1 MISHPAVAV
10 ISAAILA
17 YEVLLVR
24 LFAIVQWHLFAYL
37 AISVAL
43 LGFGVSGALL
53 AVFKDWVEPRAANVF
68 AFSAT
73 VFAATAPIAFLLSQ
87 SLPFNAL
94 AVVWAPSQLLYLGVI
109 YLLLVVPFTA
119 GATCIG
125 LAFLKSAAA
134 PGRVYLWNLLGSGA
148 GALAAMAALSVFS
161 PMTCLALVAGI
172 GLAAAATGEIGRSGY
187 RGLVTIAGVAVI
199 GAVAWSAAPPAW
211 VALDISEFKGLRRA
225 LAIRDA
231 RLAGQYSGPLAL
243 LSVVDSPTV
252 PLRYAPGLSLRS
264 PALPPPQ
271 LGIFADGEF
280 AAAIDAWDGRL
291 ESLVYLDHSTDALA
305 YHLTRRAEVLVLGA
319 GGGRSVLQAVGH
331 GATRIDAVEIN
342 PDMIRLVRDDFA
354 DRAGHIYDR
363 PGVRIHAADA
373 RRFVTATSRTWDVI
387 QLQLLGGG
395 AVAGSRGLNESYLH
409 TVEAFGLIYRRLRP
423 DGWLSVTGWLDLP
436 PRATLKLVTT
446 IRSALAE
453 QGIGNPA
460 EHLLLIRG
468 MTTVTL
474 LVKRG
479 LISAEDIAA
488 TRAFARSRSFD
499 LVHYPGMAANE
510 ANRRNRLAQPV
521 FFDAVGA
528 LLGPG
533 RESFI
538 ARYKF
543 DIAPATDDRPYFH
556 DFFKWA
562 TLPELLALGPAG
574 SAALLDLGELIV
586 AAALVQAVALS
597 LLLVLLPLRARRY
610 RRMQHPMTWRFGAYF
625 SALGVAFLFIE
636 IAWIQK
642 FVLFLGHPLSAVS
655 VVLTGFMVFAGLGA
669 GVSAMLERRL
679 RRTGLYTI
687 DAAVAGIVVV
697 ALSYLVALPPL
708 FEGLSDLSGPLRV
721 TVSLALIAPLAFFMG
736 MPFPLGLVRV
746 ARVDRDLV
754 PWAWGLNGCASV
766 VSAAAATLLT
776 MHLGFSATIV
786 IAVGFYLLA
795 ALALRP
801 GATAN

>member
-172 GLAAAATGEIGRSGY
+172 GLAAAATGETGRSGY

-460 EHLLLIRG
+460 EHLLLLRG

-679 RRTGLYTI
+679 RRTGLYAI

>member
-1 MISHPAVAV
+1 MIPHPAVAV

-24 LFAIVQWHLFAYL
+24 LFAIVQWHHFAYL

-53 AVFKDWVEPRAANVF
+53 AVFKDWAEPRAAAVF
-68 AFSAT
+68 TLCAT
-73 VFAATAPIAFLLSQ
+73 FFAVTAPTAFLLSQ

-94 AVVWAPSQLLYLGVI
+94 EVVWAPSQLLYLGVI

-125 LAFLKSAAA
+125 LAFLKSVAA

-148 GALAAMAALSVFS
+148 GALAAMAALSVFA
-161 PMTCLALVAGI
+161 PMTCLALVAAI
-172 GLAAAATGEIGRSGY
+172 GLAAAAAGEIGRGRV
-187 RGLVTIAGVAVI
+187 RGPIAIAGVAVI
-199 GAVAWSAAPPAW
+199 GAVAWAAAPPAW
-211 VALDISEFKGLRRA
+211 VALDVSEFKGLTRA

-231 RLAGQYSGPLAL
+231 ALARQYSGPLAL
-243 LSVVDSPTV
+243 LSVVESPTV
-252 PLRYAPGLSLRS
+252 PFRYAPGLSLRA

-280 AAAIDAWDGRL
+280 AAAIDTWDGQP
-291 ESLVYLDHSTDALA
+291 ESLAYLDHSTDALA
-305 YHLTRRAEVLVLGA
+305 YHLTGRAEVLVLGA
-319 GGGRSVLQAVGH
+319 GGGRLVFQAVGH

-363 PGVRIHAADA
+363 PEVRIHAADA
-373 RRFVTATSRTWDVI
+373 RRFVTAAERTWDLI
-387 QLQLLGGG
+387 QLPLPSGGT
-395 AVAGSRGLNESYLH
+395 VAGARGLNESYLH
-409 TVEAFGLIYRRLRP
+409 TVEAFGLVYRRLRP
-423 DGWLSVTGWLDLP
+423 DGWLSVTGSLDLP
-436 PRATLKLVTT
+436 PRATLKLVAT
-446 IRSALAE
+446 IRSALAG
-453 QGIGNPA
+453 QGVADPA
-460 EHLLLIRG
+460 RRLLLIRS

-474 LVKRG
+474 MVKRG
-479 LISAEDIAA
+479 PVSSGDIAA
-488 TRAFARSRSFD
+488 TRAFARSRAFD
-499 LVHYPGMAANE
+499 LVHYPGMAREE

-521 FFDAVGA
+521 FFDAARV
-528 LLGPG
+528 LLGSG
-533 RESFI
+533 RDAFI
-538 ARYKF
+538 AGYKF

-574 SAALLDLGELIV
+574 GAALLELGELIV
-586 AAALVQAVALS
+586 AATLVQAIALS

-610 RRMQHPMTWRFGAYF
+610 RRTQHPMTRRFGAYF
-625 SALGVAFLFIE
+625 TALGVAFLFIE
-636 IAWIQK
+636 IAYIQK
-642 FVLFLGHPLSAVS
+642 LVLFLGHPLYAVS
-655 VVLTGFMVFAGLGA
+655 IALTGFLVFAGLGA

-679 RRTGLYTI
+679 GRAGLSAI
-687 DAAVAGIVVV
+687 DAAVAGIAVVS
-697 ALSYLVALPPL
+697 LSYLVALPPL
-708 FEGLSDLSGPLRV
+708 FDRLSGLSGPVRV
-721 TVSLALIAPLAFFMG
+721 AFSLALIAPLAFFMG
-736 MPFPLGLVRV
+736 MPFPLGL
-746 ARVDRDLV
+746 ARVSRADPDLV

-776 MHLGFSATIV
+776 MHLGFSAVVVT
-786 IAVGFYLLA
+786 AVGLYLLA

-801 GATAN
+801 GATAG

>member
-24 LFAIVQWHLFAYL
+24 LFAIVQWHHFAYL

-53 AVFKDWVEPRAANVF
+53 AVFKDRVEHRA
-68 AFSAT
+68 AT
-73 VFAATAPIAFLLSQ
+73 VFTLCATGFSVTAPIAFLLSQ

-94 AVVWAPSQLLYLGVI
+94 EVIWAPSQLLYIGVI
-109 YLLLVVPFTA
+109 YLLLAVPFTA

-125 LAFLKSAAA
+125 LAFLKAIAA

-148 GALAAMAALSVFS
+148 GALGCVGALFVFPPMA
-161 PMTCLALVAGI
+161 CLALVAGI
-172 GLAAAATGEIGRSGY
+172 GLAAAAAGEVARGGY
-187 RGLVTIAGVAVI
+187 RGLIAIAGVAVI

-211 VALDISEFKGLRRA
+211 IALDISEFKGLTRA

-231 RLAGQYSGPLAL
+231 KLARQYSGPLAL
-243 LSVVDSPTV
+243 LSVVESPTV

-264 PALPPPQ
+264 PSLPPPQ

-280 AAAIDAWDGRL
+280 VAAIDTWDGRL
-291 ESLVYLDHSTDALA
+291 ESLAYLDYSTDALA

-319 GGGRSVLQAVGH
+319 GAGRSVLQAVGH
-331 GATRIDAVEIN
+331 GAARIDAVELN

-363 PGVRIHAADA
+363 LEVRVHAADA
-373 RRFVTATSRTWDVI
+373 RRFVTATSRAWDLI
-387 QLQLLGGG
+387 QLPLLGGG
-395 AVAGSRGLNESYLH
+395 AAAGARGLNESYLH
-409 TVEAFGLIYRRLRP
+409 TIEAFGLVYRRLRP

-436 PRATLKLVTT
+436 PRATLKLVAT
-446 IRSALAE
+446 IRAALAE
-453 QGIGNPA
+453 QGIDDPA
-460 EHLLLIRG
+460 RHLILIRG

-474 LVKRG
+474 MVKRG
-479 LISAEDIAA
+479 PVSAGDIAA
-488 TRAFARSRSFD
+488 TKAFARSRAFD
-499 LVHYPGMAANE
+499 LIHYPGMGRQE
-510 ANRRNRLAQPV
+510 ANRRNMLTQPV

-533 RESFI
+533 RDEFA

-574 SAALLDLGELIV
+574 GAVLLDLGELIV
-586 AAALVQAVALS
+586 AATLVQSVALG
-597 LLLVLLPLRARRY
+597 LLLVLLPLHARRY
-610 RRMQHPMTWRFGAYF
+610 RRKPRRMAWRFGAYF
-625 SALGVAFLFIE
+625 TALGGAFLFIE
-636 IAWIQK
+636 IAYIQK
-642 FVLFLGHPLSAVS
+642 LVLFLGHPLYAVS
-655 VVLTGFMVFAGLGA
+655 VALTGFLVFAGLGA
-669 GVSAMLERRL
+669 GASAILERRL
-679 RRTGLYTI
+679 GQARFSAI
-687 DAAVAGIVVV
+687 DAAVAGIAVV
-697 ALSYLVALPPL
+697 ALFYLVALPPL
-708 FEGLSDLSGPLRV
+708 FDGLSGLSGPLRV
-721 TVSLALIAPLAFFMG
+721 AFSLALIAPLAFFMG
-736 MPFPLGLVRV
+736 MPFPLGLARV
-746 ARVDRDLV
+746 AQADSDLV

-776 MHLGFSATIV
+776 MHLGSSATV
-786 IAVGFYLLA
+786 AIAVGLYLLA

-801 GATAN
+801 GMNAG

>member
-68 AFSAT
+68 AYSAT

-94 AVVWAPSQLLYLGVI
+94 EVVWAPSQLLYLGVI

-187 RGLVTIAGVAVI
+187 RGLVAIAGVAVI

-291 ESLVYLDHSTDALA
+291 ESLAYLDHSTDALA

-387 QLQLLGGG
+387 QLPLLGGG

-446 IRSALAE
+446 IGSALAE

-488 TRAFARSRSFD
+488 TRAFARSRAFD

-528 LLGPG
+528 LLGAG

-574 SAALLDLGELIV
+574 GAALLDLGELIV

-610 RRMQHPMTWRFGAYF
+610 RRKPRKMTWRFGAYF

-642 FVLFLGHPLSAVS
+642 FVLFLGNPLHAVS
-655 VVLTGFMVFAGLGA
+655 VVLTGFLVFAGLGA

-679 RRTGLYTI
+679 RRAGLSAI
-687 DAAVAGIVVV
+687 DAAVAGIAVV

-708 FEGLSDLSGPLRV
+708 FEWLSDLSGPLRV

-801 GATAN
+801 GATAS

>member
-24 LFAIVQWHLFAYL
+24 LFAIVQWHHFAYL

-53 AVFKDWVEPRAANVF
+53 AVFKDWVEPRAAAVF

-94 AVVWAPSQLLYLGVI
+94 EVVWAPSQLLHLGVI
-109 YLLLVVPFTA
+109 YLLLAVPFTA

-125 LAFLKSAAA
+125 LAFLKSMAA

-148 GALAAMAALSVFS
+148 GAFGIVAALSVLP

-172 GLAAAATGEIGRSGY
+172 GLAAAATGEIGRDAF
-187 RGLVTIAGVAVI
+187 RGLITITGIAVLGAG
-199 GAVAWSAAPPAW
+199 AWSAVPSSW
-211 VALDISEFKGLRRA
+211 VALDVSEFKGLRRA

-231 RLAGQYSGPLAL
+231 RLAGEHSGPLAL
-243 LSVVDSPTV
+243 LSVVESPTV
-252 PLRYAPGLSLRS
+252 PFRYAPGLSLRS

-280 AAAIDAWDGRL
+280 SAAIDAWDGRPERL
-291 ESLVYLDHSTDALA
+291 AYLDHSTDALA
-305 YHLTRRAEVLVLGA
+305 YHLKHRPEVLVLGA
-319 GGGRSVLQAVGH
+319 SGGRSVLQAVGH
-331 GATRIDAVEIN
+331 GATRIDAVELN

-354 DRAGHIYDR
+354 DRAGHVFDR
-363 PGVRIHAADA
+363 SEVRIHAADA
-373 RRFVTATSRTWDVI
+373 RRFVTATSRTWDLI
-387 QLQLLGGG
+387 QLPLLGGG
-395 AVAGSRGLNESYLH
+395 LVAGARGLNESYLH

-423 DGWLSVTGWLDLP
+423 NGWLSVTGWLDLP
-436 PRATLKLVTT
+436 PRATLKLVAT

-453 QGIGNPA
+453 QGIDNPSG
-460 EHLLLIRG
+460 HLLLIRG

-479 LISAEDIAA
+479 LVSAEDIAA
-488 TRAFARSRSFD
+488 TKAFARSRAFD
-499 LVHYPGMAANE
+499 LVHYPGMAAEE

-538 ARYKF
+538 AGYKF
-543 DIAPATDDRPYFH
+543 DVAPATDDRPYFH

-574 SAALLDLGELIV
+574 GAALLELGELIAAR
-586 AAALVQAVALS
+586 AAAAACTPLQAQATPDDGALRG
-597 LLLVLLPLRARRY
+597 LFLRARCRLSV
-610 RRMQHPMTWRFGAYF
+610 RRDRLDSEVRPVSRSPALRGLGRADRVPGLRRSRRRCLGDAGAPPEPGGAVRHRRCRRGDRGGRTVLSRGLAAAVRGAF
-625 SALGVAFLFIE
+625 QPVRSAARRLLAGADR
-636 IAWIQK
+636 A
-642 FVLFLGHPLSAVS
+642 
-655 VVLTGFMVFAGLGA
+655 AGLLHGH
-669 GVSAMLERRL
+669 
-679 RRTGLYTI
+679 
-687 DAAVAGIVVV
+687 AV
-697 ALSYLVALPPL
+697 PTRPR
-708 FEGLSDLSGPLRV
+708 PR
-721 TVSLALIAPLAFFMG
+721 
-736 MPFPLGLVRV
+736 
-746 ARVDRDLV
+746 
-754 PWAWGLNGCASV
+754 
-766 VSAAAATLLT
+766 
-776 MHLGFSATIV
+776 
-786 IAVGFYLLA
+786 
-795 ALALRP
+795 RP
-801 GATAN
+801 G

>member
-1 MISHPAVAV
+1 MISHPALAV

-24 LFAIVQWHLFAYL
+24 LFAIVQWHHFAYL

-53 AVFKDWVEPRAANVF
+53 AVFKDWVEPRAATVF
-68 AFSAT
+68 TLCAT
-73 VFAATAPIAFLLSQ
+73 VFAVTAPITFLLSQ

-94 AVVWAPSQLLYLGVI
+94 EVVWAPSQLLYLGVI
-109 YLLLVVPFTA
+109 YLLLAVPFTA
-119 GATCIG
+119 GAACIG
-125 LAFLKSAAA
+125 LAFLKSTAA

-148 GALAAMAALSVFS
+148 GALGCVAALFVFP
-161 PMTCLALVAGI
+161 PMICLALVAGI
-172 GLAAAATGEIGRSGY
+172 GLAAAATGEIGRGAY
-187 RGLVTIAGVAVI
+187 RGLITIAGVAVI
-199 GAVAWSAAPPAW
+199 GVVACSAVPASW
-211 VALDISEFKGLRRA
+211 VALDVSEFKGLRQA
-225 LAIRDA
+225 LAVRDA
-231 RLAGQYSGPLAL
+231 RLAGEHSGPLAL
-243 LSVVDSPTV
+243 LSVVESPTV
-252 PLRYAPGLSLRS
+252 PFRYAPGLSLRS

-280 AAAIDAWDGRL
+280 AAAVDAWDGRP
-291 ESLVYLDHSTDALA
+291 ESLAYLDHSTDALA

-331 GATRIDAVEIN
+331 GATRIDAVELN

-354 DRAGHIYDR
+354 DLAGQIYGR
-363 PGVRIHAADA
+363 REVRIHTADA
-373 RRFVTATSRTWDVI
+373 RRFVTATARTWDLI
-387 QLQLLGGG
+387 QLPLLGGG
-395 AVAGSRGLNESYLH
+395 AVAGARGLNESYLH
-409 TVEAFGLIYRRLRP
+409 TVEAFGLVYRRLRP

-436 PRATLKLVTT
+436 PRTTLKLVAT
-446 IRSALAE
+446 IRAALAE
-453 QGIGNPA
+453 QGIDNPA
-460 EHLLLIRG
+460 RHLLVIRG

-479 LISAEDIAA
+479 LVSAEDIAA
-488 TRAFARSRSFD
+488 ARAFVRSRAFD

-510 ANRRNRLAQPV
+510 ANRRNMLAQPV

-533 RESFI
+533 RESFA

-574 SAALLDLGELIV
+574 GAALLELGELIV

-597 LLLVLLPLRARRY
+597 LLLVLLPLRARIHRHKP
-610 RRMQHPMTWRFGAYF
+610 RRMTWRFGAYF
-625 SALGVAFLFIE
+625 TALGGAFLFIE
-636 IAWIQK
+636 IAYIQK
-642 FVLFLGHPLSAVS
+642 LVLFLGHPIYAVS
-655 VVLTGFMVFAGLGA
+655 VALTGFLVFAGLGA
-669 GVSAMLERRL
+669 GVSAMLARRL
-679 RRTGLYTI
+679 GQARFSAI
-687 DAAVAGIVVV
+687 DAAVAGIAVV

-708 FEGLSDLSGPLRV
+708 FDGLSGLSDPLRV
-721 TVSLALIAPLAFFMG
+721 AFSLALIAPLAFFMG
-736 MPFPLGLVRV
+736 MPFPLGLARV
-746 ARVDRDLV
+746 AQADPDLV

-776 MHLGFSATIV
+776 MHFGFSATIM
-786 IAVGFYLLA
+786 IAVGLYLLA

-801 GATAN
+801 GATDG

>member
-1 MISHPAVAV
+1 MISHPSVAV

-24 LFAIVQWHLFAYL
+24 LFAIVQWHLFAYM

-53 AVFKDWVEPRAANVF
+53 AVYKDSVEPRAAAVF
-68 AFSAT
+68 TLCAT
-73 VFAATAPIAFLLSQ
+73 VFSVAAPIAFLLSQ

-94 AVVWAPSQLLYLGVI
+94 EVVWAPSQLLYLGVI
-109 YLLLVVPFTA
+109 YLLLTVPFTA

-148 GALAAMAALSVFS
+148 GALGCVAALSVFS
-161 PMTCLALVAGI
+161 PMACLALVSGI
-172 GLAAAATGEIGRSGY
+172 GLAAAATGEFDRGTF
-187 RGLVTIAGVAVI
+187 RGLIAIAGVAVI
-199 GAVAWSAAPPAW
+199 GVVAWTAAPVSW
-211 VALDISEFKGLRRA
+211 VGLDISEFKGLRRA
-225 LAIRDA
+225 LAIQGA
-231 RLAGQYSGPLAL
+231 RLAGEYSGPLAQ
-243 LSVVDSPTV
+243 LSVVESPTV
-252 PLRYAPGLSLRS
+252 PFRFAPGLSLRS

-271 LGIFADGEF
+271 LGVFADGKF
-280 AAAIDAWDGRL
+280 ATAIDNWDGRP
-291 ESLVYLDHSTDALA
+291 ESLGYLDHSTDALA
-305 YHLTRRAEVLVLGA
+305 YHLTRRPEVLVLGA
-319 GGGRSVLQAVGH
+319 GGGRLVLQAVGH
-331 GATRIDAVEIN
+331 GANRIDAVELNRDI
-342 PDMIRLVRDDFA
+342 IRLVRDDFA
-354 DRAGHIYDR
+354 NRAGHIYGR
-363 PGVRIHAADA
+363 HGVRIHAADA
-373 RRFVTATSRTWDVI
+373 RRYLTANPGVWDLI
-387 QLQLLGGG
+387 QLPLLGGG
-395 AVAGSRGLNESYLH
+395 AVPGGRGLNVSYLH

-423 DGWLSVTGWLDLP
+423 GGWLSATGWLDLP
-436 PRATLKLVTT
+436 PRATLKLVAT

-453 QGIGNPA
+453 QGIGNP
-460 EHLLLIRG
+460 EKHLLMIRG

-488 TRAFARSRSFD
+488 TKAFAAPRAFD
-499 LVHYPGMAANE
+499 LVHYPGMGRQE

-521 FFDAVGA
+521 FFDAVGV

-533 RESFI
+533 RESFA

-574 SAALLDLGELIV
+574 GAALLELGELIV
-586 AAALVQAVALS
+586 AATLVQAVALG
-597 LLLVLLPLRARRY
+597 LLLVLLPLRARLY
-610 RRMQHPMTWRFGAYF
+610 RRKPRGMTWRFGAYF
-625 SALGVAFLFIE
+625 TALGFAFLFIE
-636 IAWIQK
+636 IAYIQK
-642 FVLFLGHPLSAVS
+642 LVLFLGNPLYAVT
-655 VVLTGFMVFAGLGA
+655 VALAGFLVFAGLGA
-669 GVSAMLERRL
+669 GVSAMLARRL
-679 RRTGLYTI
+679 GQARYSAI

-697 ALSYLVALPPL
+697 ALSYLIAMPPL
-708 FEGLSDLSGPLRV
+708 FDGLSGLSDPIRIAF
-721 TVSLALIAPLAFFMG
+721 SLALIAPLAFFMG
-736 MPFPLGLVRV
+736 MPFPLGL
-746 ARVDRDLV
+746 ARITQADPDLV

-766 VSAAAATLLT
+766 VSATAATLLT
-776 MHLGFSATIV
+776 MHLGFAATIV

-801 GATAN
+801 GVTAN

>member
-24 LFAIVQWHLFAYL
+24 LFAIVQWHHFAYM

-53 AVFKDWVEPRAANVF
+53 AVFKDWVERRAAAVF

-73 VFAATAPIAFLLSQ
+73 FFAVTTPAAFLLSQ
-87 SLPFNAL
+87 SVPFNAL
-94 AVVWAPSQLLYLGVI
+94 EVVWAPSQLLYLGVV
-109 YLLLVVPFTA
+109 YLLLAVPFTA

-125 LAFLKSAAA
+125 LAFLKSTAA

-148 GALAAMAALSVFS
+148 GALGCVAALSVWP

-172 GLAAAATGEIGRSGY
+172 GLAAAATGEIGRGAF
-187 RGLVTIAGVAVI
+187 RGLITIAGIAVL
-199 GAVAWSAAPPAW
+199 GAGAWSAVPSSW
-211 VALDISEFKGLRRA
+211 VALDVSEFKGLRRA

-231 RLAGQYSGPLAL
+231 RMAGEHSGPLAL
-243 LSVVDSPTV
+243 LSVVESPTV
-252 PLRYAPGLSLRS
+252 PFRYAPGLSLRS

-271 LGIFADGEF
+271 LGIFVDGEF
-280 AAAIDAWDGRL
+280 AAAIDAWGGRP
-291 ESLVYLDHSTDALA
+291 ESLAYLDHSTDALA
-305 YHLTRRAEVLVLGA
+305 YHLTRRPEVLVLGA
-319 GGGRSVLQAVGH
+319 GGGRSVFQAVGH
-331 GATRIDAVEIN
+331 GATRIDAVELN

-363 PGVRIHAADA
+363 PGVHIHTADA
-373 RRFVTATSRTWDVI
+373 RRFLTATARRWDII
-387 QLQLLGGG
+387 QLPFLGGG
-395 AVAGSRGLNESYLH
+395 AMAGARGLNASYLH
-409 TVEAFGLIYRRLRP
+409 TVEAFGVAYRRLRP

-436 PRATLKLVTT
+436 PRTALKLVAT

-453 QGIGNPA
+453 QGIDNPA
-460 EHLLLIRG
+460 GQLLLIRG

-479 LISAEDIAA
+479 LVSAEDIAA
-488 TRAFARSRSFD
+488 TRAFARSRAFD
-499 LVHYPGMAANE
+499 LVHYPGMAVEE
-510 ANRRNRLAQPV
+510 ANRRNMLAQPV
-521 FFDAVGA
+521 FFDAVGT

-538 ARYKF
+538 AGYKF

-556 DFFKWA
+556 DFFKWT
-562 TLPELLALGPAG
+562 TLPELLALEPGG
-574 SAALLDLGELIV
+574 SAALLEPGELIV
-586 AAALVQAVALS
+586 AATLVQAVALS
-597 LLLVLLPLRARRY
+597 LLLVLLPLRARLY
-610 RRMQHPMTWRFGAYF
+610 RRKPRRMTWRFGTYF
-625 SALGVAFLFIE
+625 TALGIAFLFIE
-636 IAWIQK
+636 IAYIQK
-642 FVLFLGHPLSAVS
+642 LVLFLGHPLYAVS
-655 VVLTGFMVFAGLGA
+655 VALTGFLVFAGLGA

-679 RRTGLYTI
+679 RQAGFSAI
-687 DAAVAGIVVV
+687 DAAVLGIAVV
-697 ALSYLVALPPL
+697 ALSYLAALPPL
-708 FEGLSDLSGPLRV
+708 FDGLSGLSDPLRV
-721 TVSLALIAPLAFFMG
+721 TFSLALIAPLAFFMG
-736 MPFPLGLVRV
+736 MPFPLGLARV
-746 ARVDRDLV
+746 AQADPDLV

-776 MHLGFSATIV
+776 MHLGFSAAVT

-801 GATAN
+801 GATAG

>member
-1 MISHPAVAV
+1 VAV

-24 LFAIVQWHLFAYL
+24 LFAIVQWHHFAYL

-53 AVFKDWVEPRAANVF
+53 AVFKDRVEHRAAAVF
-68 AFSAT
+68 TLCAT
-73 VFAATAPIAFLLSQ
+73 VFAVTAPTAFLLSQ

-94 AVVWAPSQLLYLGVI
+94 EVVWAPSQLLYLGVI

-148 GALAAMAALSVFS
+148 GALAALAALSVFP

-172 GLAAAATGEIGRSGY
+172 GLAAAATGEIGRGRV
-187 RGLVTIAGVAVI
+187 RGPIAIAGVAVI
-199 GAVAWSAAPPAW
+199 GAVAWAAAPPAW
-211 VALDISEFKGLRRA
+211 VALDVSEFLGLTRA

-231 RLAGQYSGPLAL
+231 TLARQVSGPLAL
-243 LSVVDSPTV
+243 LSVVESPTV
-252 PLRYAPGLSLRS
+252 PFRYAPGLSLRA

-280 AAAIDAWDGRL
+280 AAAIDTWDGRP
-291 ESLVYLDHSTDALA
+291 ESLAYLDHSTDALA
-305 YHLTRRAEVLVLGA
+305 YHLTRRAEVLVLGT

-331 GATRIDAVEIN
+331 GATRIDAVELN

-354 DRAGHIYDR
+354 NRAGHVFDR
-363 PGVRIHAADA
+363 SEVRIHAADA
-373 RRFVTATSRTWDVI
+373 RRFVTATSRTWDLI
-387 QLQLLGGG
+387 QLPLLGGG
-395 AVAGSRGLNESYLH
+395 AAAGARGLNESYLH
-409 TVEAFGLIYRRLRP
+409 TIEAFGLVYRRLRP

-436 PRATLKLVTT
+436 PRATLKLVAT
-446 IRSALAE
+446 IRAALAE
-453 QGIGNPA
+453 QGIDDPA
-460 EHLLLIRG
+460 RHLILIRG

-474 LVKRG
+474 MVKRG
-479 LISAEDIAA
+479 PVSAGDIAA
-488 TRAFARSRSFD
+488 TKAFARSRAFD
-499 LVHYPGMAANE
+499 LIHYPGMGRQE
-510 ANRRNRLAQPV
+510 ANRRNMLTQPV

-533 RESFI
+533 RDEFA

-574 SAALLDLGELIV
+574 GAVLLDLGELIV
-586 AAALVQAVALS
+586 AATLVQSVALG
-597 LLLVLLPLRARRY
+597 LLLVLLPLHARRY
-610 RRMQHPMTWRFGAYF
+610 RRKPRRMAWRFGAYF
-625 SALGVAFLFIE
+625 TALGGAFLFIE
-636 IAWIQK
+636 IAYIQK
-642 FVLFLGHPLSAVS
+642 LVLFLGHPLYAVS
-655 VVLTGFMVFAGLGA
+655 VALTGFLVFAGLGA
-669 GVSAMLERRL
+669 GASAILERRL
-679 RRTGLYTI
+679 GQARFSAI
-687 DAAVAGIVVV
+687 DAAVAGIAVV
-697 ALSYLVALPPL
+697 ALFYLVALPPL
-708 FEGLSDLSGPLRV
+708 FDGLSGLSGPLRV
-721 TVSLALIAPLAFFMG
+721 AFSLALIAPLAFFMG
-736 MPFPLGLVRV
+736 MPFPLGLARV
-746 ARVDRDLV
+746 AQADSDLV

-776 MHLGFSATIV
+776 MHLGSSATV
-786 IAVGFYLLA
+786 AIAVGLYLLA

-801 GATAN
+801 GMNAG

>member
-24 LFAIVQWHLFAYL
+24 LFAIVQWHHFAYL

-53 AVFKDWVEPRAANVF
+53 AVFKDRVEHRA
-68 AFSAT
+68 AT
-73 VFAATAPIAFLLSQ
+73 VFTLCATGFSVTAPIAFLLSQ

-94 AVVWAPSQLLYLGVI
+94 EVIWAPSQLLYIGVI
-109 YLLLVVPFTA
+109 YLLLAVPFTA

-125 LAFLKSAAA
+125 LAFLKAIAA

-148 GALAAMAALSVFS
+148 GAFGCVGALFVFPPMA
-161 PMTCLALVAGI
+161 CLALVAGL
-172 GLAAAATGEIGRSGY
+172 GLAAAAAGEVARGGY
-187 RGLVTIAGVAVI
+187 RGLIAIAGVAVI

-211 VALDISEFKGLRRA
+211 IALDISEFKGLTRA

-231 RLAGQYSGPLAL
+231 KLARQYSGPLAL
-243 LSVVDSPTV
+243 LSVVESPTV

-264 PALPPPQ
+264 PSLPPPQ

-280 AAAIDAWDGRL
+280 VAAIDTWDGRL
-291 ESLVYLDHSTDALA
+291 ESLAYLDYSTDALA

-319 GGGRSVLQAVGH
+319 GAGRSVLQAVGH
-331 GATRIDAVEIN
+331 GAARIDAVELN
-342 PDMIRLVRDDFA
+342 PGMIRLVRDDFA

-363 PGVRIHAADA
+363 LEVRVHAADA
-373 RRFVTATSRTWDVI
+373 RRFVTATSRAWDLI
-387 QLQLLGGG
+387 QLPLLGGG
-395 AVAGSRGLNESYLH
+395 AAAGARGLNESYLH
-409 TVEAFGLIYRRLRP
+409 TIEAFGLVYRRLRP

-436 PRATLKLVTT
+436 PRATLKLVAT
-446 IRSALAE
+446 IRAALAE
-453 QGIGNPA
+453 QGIDDPA
-460 EHLLLIRG
+460 RHLILIRG

-474 LVKRG
+474 MVKRG
-479 LISAEDIAA
+479 PVSAGDIAA
-488 TRAFARSRSFD
+488 TKAFARSRAFD
-499 LVHYPGMAANE
+499 LIHYPGMGRQE
-510 ANRRNRLAQPV
+510 ANRRNMLTQPV

-533 RESFI
+533 RDEFA

-574 SAALLDLGELIV
+574 GAVLLDLGELIV
-586 AAALVQAVALS
+586 AATLVQSVALG
-597 LLLVLLPLRARRY
+597 LLLVLLPLHARRY
-610 RRMQHPMTWRFGAYF
+610 RRKPRRMAWRFGAYF
-625 SALGVAFLFIE
+625 TALGGAFLFIE
-636 IAWIQK
+636 IAYIQK
-642 FVLFLGHPLSAVS
+642 LVLFLGHPLYAVS
-655 VVLTGFMVFAGLGA
+655 VALTGFLVFAGLGA
-669 GVSAMLERRL
+669 GASAILERRL
-679 RRTGLYTI
+679 GQARFSAI
-687 DAAVAGIVVV
+687 DAAVAGIAVV
-697 ALSYLVALPPL
+697 ALFYLVALPPL
-708 FEGLSDLSGPLRV
+708 FDGLSGLSGPLRV
-721 TVSLALIAPLAFFMG
+721 AFSLALIAPLAFFMG
-736 MPFPLGLVRV
+736 MPFPLGLARV
-746 ARVDRDLV
+746 AQADSDLV

-776 MHLGFSATIV
+776 MHLGSSATV
-786 IAVGFYLLA
+786 AIAVGLYLLA

-801 GATAN
+801 GMNAG